1 MVGDDLKAH
10 GGKMEENKNLE
21 TENTEVAE
29 KETVVEKT
37 PEEKIAELQVQIEK
51 LKKATD
57 KATSEASNYK
67 KQLRER
73 QSADEIAAIEKAERE
88 AKQQEEIESMRREL
102 SVSKFEKNFLSLGYD
117 NDLASRAA
125 VAQYDNNV
133 EELFEIQKAFTEQL
147 LKKAKAE
154 LVKQTPVTPIS
165 NDSNVSM
172 TQAEFD
178 KLTLTEQIELKN
190 KDYELFKKFI

>member
-1 MVGDDLKAH
+1 
-10 GGKMEENKNLE
+10 MEENKNLE
-21 TENTEVAE
+21 TENKEVVAE
-29 KETVVEKT
+29 PQAEQVVEKT

-102 SVSKFEKNFLSLGYD
+102 SVSKFERNFLSLGYD
-117 NDLASRAA
+117 NDLANRAA
-125 VAQYDNNV
+125 IAQYDNNV
-133 EELFEIQKAFTEQL
+133 EELFSIQKAFTEQL

-178 KLTLTEQIELKN
+178 KLTLNEQIELKN
-190 KDYELFKKFI
+190 KNYELFKKFI